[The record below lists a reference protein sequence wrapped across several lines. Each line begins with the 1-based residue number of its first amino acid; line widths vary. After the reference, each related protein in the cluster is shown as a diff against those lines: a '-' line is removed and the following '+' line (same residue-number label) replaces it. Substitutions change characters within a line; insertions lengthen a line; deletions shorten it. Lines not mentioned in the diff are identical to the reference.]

1 MESIN
6 FLWNIFMTGD
16 KIKQKIKAKGFTLRS
31 VAEAMEITPQ
41 NLQQLLR
48 ADVHVNTDTL
58 ERVAKAIDEPIS
70 YFYDEREVW
79 LLRQLVK
86 LVEAKNK

>member
-1 MESIN
+1 
-6 FLWNIFMTGD
+6 MTGD
-16 KIKQKIKAKGFTLRS
+16 KIKQKIKAKGLTLRA
-31 VAEAMEITPQ
+31 VADAMGESPQ

-48 ADVHVNTDTL
+48 PNVHVNTDTL

-70 YFYDEREVW
+70 YFYNEHEVR

-86 LVEAKNK
+86 LIESEK